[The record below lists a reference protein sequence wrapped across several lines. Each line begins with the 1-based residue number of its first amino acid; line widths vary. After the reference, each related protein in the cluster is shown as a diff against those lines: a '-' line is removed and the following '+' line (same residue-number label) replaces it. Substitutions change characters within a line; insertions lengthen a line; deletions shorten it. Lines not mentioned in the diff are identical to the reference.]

1 MKLTIMDQNEHI
13 VTTLSSG
20 SFQAESAPVLSAS
33 LQEVLNDKHVLT
45 FETTAAGIE
54 AQNIL
59 EEYYV
64 IAKVNGQYREFVIK
78 EITDSDDTD
87 LLKNVKAMLSS
98 VELNDELITTEIK
111 GAADAQTA
119 LAAIVK
125 GTRWSVGYVDPSIY
139 NNQFTEKVQFQS
151 VLEAIYTL
159 SNFYNCD
166 VHFSYV
172 VNDLKVTARKVNLYR
187 QLGTEAGKRFE
198 IDKDI
203 TSIERTVDTTAIKTA
218 IYPVRITEEDGK
230 QTITTVADVV
240 WSKAAGNPA
249 DKPKGQPWVG
259 DPAALKNWGRVNS
272 DGTLRHRFKLYE
284 YNEDVSPE
292 TMLQMAWVSLG
303 QYTQPKVTY
312 EAKVVDLYQLTGTEE
327 YKHETVSLG
336 DTCVV
341 IDRYFSIPIETVDR
355 VIEINRDLLEAENTV
370 VTLGTKK
377 DSYTSN
383 RESDMD
389 YAYHQSQS
397 AKDLAES
404 AATSANGKNTN
415 YYGSLEPKYPNKGDS
430 WIRPHPENPEE
441 TQWLIWD
448 GVQWVVEIDTTR
460 INEVEKLAEQAESE
474 AQAAI
479 AEANTA
485 TGTALDAHNKALE
498 AAANVASLEGKVA
511 YVQTTLEDK
520 ASKSQVT
527 QLADQITSV
536 VTTVD
541 GHSSQIVQLSNQ
553 ITSVVTSVN
562 AIDKKLSWNEISAA
576 TNLNNMNSAGH
587 FFMKGTLTNSP
598 VTAPAY
604 LTVDTVATTNI
615 KQTIQKDNSA
625 DIYYRTYKNGV
636 WSNWERGAT
645 YSQITQ
651 MEDLINLKVAKN
663 DVVNQINISTEGIL
677 ISGKKIQITGDTYIQ
692 NGIITSAKIA
702 SLEAD
707 KITAGTLNAANVRV
721 INLDANNIVTG
732 TISGANLS
740 INLNTGVVNFQKGMI
755 QKYDGQFSI
764 DVTNGRVSSKS
775 SGQDREVLIYDG
787 NLSASNPSGA
797 VKISGSELTFNS
809 GEVTVNGTNLI
820 VRKGSTPSKLIF
832 GNNYF
837 SFETATIYVTGASV
851 VGATNLVTTP
861 TSGTAKISGIQM
873 AGTTGSNPYVHL
885 STGAGNYGVSAWQS
899 DMRLKTAIKDCGS
912 LALEKVNELKVRE
925 FNWAK
930 FGEHIDFGLIAQEV
944 ETVYPE
950 AVFEVGG
957 YKQLR
962 AEVFIPLL
970 IKAVQE
976 LERKLENGD

>member
-13 VTTLSSG
+13 VTTLSSD

-64 IAKVNGQYREFVIK
+64 IAKVNEQYREFVIK

-172 VNDLKVTARKVNLYR
+172 VSDLKVTARKVNLYR

-230 QTITTVADVV
+230 QTVTTVADVV

-249 DKPKGQPWVG
+249 DKPKGQSWIG
-259 DPAALKNWGRVNS
+259 DPDALKNWGRVNS

-292 TMLQMAWVSLG
+292 TMLQMAWISLG

-312 EAKVVDLYQLTGTEE
+312 EAKVVDLYQLTGSEE

-389 YAYHQSQS
+389 YAYQQSQS

-415 YYGSLEPKYPNKGDS
+415 YYGSLEPKHPNKGDS

-485 TGTALDAHNKALE
+485 TGAALDAHNKALE

-576 TNLNNMNSAGH
+576 TNLNAMMTSGYY
-587 FFMKGTLTNSP
+587 FMTGTLYNSP
-598 VTAPAY
+598 VSSPAY
-604 LTVDTVATTNI
+604 LTVDAI
-615 KQTIQKDNSA
+615 SSAILKQTIQKDNST
-625 DIYYRTYKNGV
+625 DIYYRTCKNAV
-636 WSNWERGAT
+636 WSNWERGAN

-651 MEDLINLKVAKN
+651 MENLINMKVAKN

-755 QKYDGQFSI
+755 QKYDGRFSI
-764 DVTNGRVSSKS
+764 NVTDGNITSKS
-775 SGQDREVLIYDG
+775 YAQDRAVTIYDG
-787 NLSASNPSGA
+787 DVITSNPSGGI
-797 VKISGSELTFNS
+797 KMSGSSISFNTGQLEINS
-809 GEVTVNGTNLI
+809 SNILVN
-820 VRKGSTPSKLIF
+820 KGSKQLKLIF
-832 GNNYF
+832 GAA
-837 SFETATIYVTGASV
+837 SFDFQADIIGFGSATITGAP
-851 VGATNLVTTP
+851 NLIKT
-861 TSGTAKISGIQM
+861 
-873 AGTTGSNPYVHL
+873 
-885 STGAGNYGVSAWQS
+885 STGGVAQVKEIHFNDSTSSPYLHVVTNQGAYGVTAWKS
-899 DMRLKTAIKDCGS
+899 DMRLKTAIKNCDS